1 MTQLPGQE
9 QVDKP
14 SNWNVPNALT
24 SLRLLLVPVF
34 GYFLLA
40 QSGQNETYRLIAA
53 GIFVIASITDY
64 FDGYLAR
71 RNNLVT
77 SFGKIADPIADKALT
92 GLALIGMSILAIL
105 PWWVTIVILGRELL
119 VTLIR
124 FAVIK
129 DGVIPA
135 SRGGKAKTVSQMLAI
150 LLYLLPLSGY
160 WLILPAVVMGIAV
173 VLTVVTGIDYV
184 ARALSVRR
192 GAQLRR
198 EAFDEN

>member
-1 MTQLPGQE
+1 VTQLPGQE